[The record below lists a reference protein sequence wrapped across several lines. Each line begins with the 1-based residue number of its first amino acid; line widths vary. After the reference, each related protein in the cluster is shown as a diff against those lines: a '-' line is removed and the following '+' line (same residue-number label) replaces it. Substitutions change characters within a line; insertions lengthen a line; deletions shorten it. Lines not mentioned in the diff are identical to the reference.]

1 MAFVRASTAAETD
14 ASSLDCAS
22 NPRLSP
28 AAPSA
33 SAPVK
38 ARRRRVIPMVLLPCG
53 AGSDRGATLRNIHPR
68 PVPCKRNRCNTAT
81 IVAAELD
88 DDLAAHLERGNG
100 RTAGGSLERA
110 AGIEPAC
117 TAWEAVVLPLNYA
130 RTPRKTSNLTRGIF

>member
-1 MAFVRASTAAETD
+1 MAFVRASAAAETD
-14 ASSLDCAS
+14 ASSRDCAS
-22 NPRLSP
+22 NPRLRP

-53 AGSDRGATLRNIHPR
+53 AGTDRGATLRNIR
-68 PVPCKRNRCNTAT
+68 PQCAPCKRNRCDTAT

-88 DDLAAHLERGNG
+88 GNLAAHRERGKVE
-100 RTAGGSLERA
+100 GSLERA

-130 RTPRKTSNLTRGIF
+130 R

>member
-22 NPRLSP
+22 NPRLRP

-38 ARRRRVIPMVLLPCG
+38 ARRRRVIPMVLSLAAPVRIEG
-53 AGSDRGATLRNIHPR
+53 DLAQHPPQ
-68 PVPCKRNRCNTAT
+68 PVPCKRNRCNAAT

-88 DDLAAHLERGNG
+88 GNLAAHRERGKVE
-100 RTAGGSLERA
+100 GSVERA

-117 TAWEAVVLPLNYA
+117 TAWEAFLHPYLFNYLA
-130 RTPRKTSNLTRGIF
+130 MVWLFFGS